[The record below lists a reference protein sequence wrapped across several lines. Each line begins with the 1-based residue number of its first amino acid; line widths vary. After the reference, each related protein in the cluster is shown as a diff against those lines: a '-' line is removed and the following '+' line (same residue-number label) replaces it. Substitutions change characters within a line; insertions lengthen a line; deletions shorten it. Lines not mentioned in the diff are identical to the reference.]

1 MNKNK
6 QLEADCVNLLKAIN
20 LLDQVH
26 KPKRIDQIANNLLD
40 ILSDKTT
47 KLSDKYGYMPSDID
61 KMLKKA
67 GTWLAVD

>member
-6 QLEADCVNLLKAIN
+6 QLEDQCCNILKAIN
-20 LLDQVH
+20 LLDKVGTR
-26 KPKRIDQIANNLLD
+26 KVDQITNDLLD
-40 ILSDKTT
+40 ILTNKTT
-47 KLSDKYGYMPSDID
+47 KLSDRYGYMPSDID

>member
-6 QLEADCVNLLKAIN
+6 KLEEQCVILLKAIN
-20 LLDQVH
+20 LLDKIGTQKV
-26 KPKRIDQIANNLLD
+26 DQITNNLLD
-40 ILSDKTT
+40 ILTNETT
-47 KLSDKYGYMPSDID
+47 KLSDRYGYMPSDID